1 MSIES
6 AIEAISK
13 FQGDSLTESL
23 SHLEKDIIGASAADS
38 LEYCSERKI
47 DDDFVASALAVK
59 KLLERSML
67 LFMPQEYCTHLK
79 IF

>member
-59 KLLERSML
+59 KSCWRDQCYYSCLRNIAL
-67 LFMPQEYCTHLK
+67 T
-79 IF
+79 